1 MLKQRTYE
9 SESFPC
15 KIESYSSLASHTAS
29 WFSSHHVERRVYNL
43 ELIHIKGTIRLP
55 CSLEFAITPLENKS
69 RFYIERIA
77 SRFHVDQTILC
88 SSRQVL
94 LSWQLSDCGF

>member
-15 KIESYSSLASHTAS
+15 KIDSYSSLASHTAS

-43 ELIHIKGTIRLP
+43 ELIHIKGTICLLYHWKIKVDFTSKELLP
-55 CSLEFAITPLENKS
+55 DSTLIRPFSAPLGKYYWVGN
-69 RFYIERIA
+69 
-77 SRFHVDQTILC
+77 
-88 SSRQVL
+88 
-94 LSWQLSDCGF
+94 